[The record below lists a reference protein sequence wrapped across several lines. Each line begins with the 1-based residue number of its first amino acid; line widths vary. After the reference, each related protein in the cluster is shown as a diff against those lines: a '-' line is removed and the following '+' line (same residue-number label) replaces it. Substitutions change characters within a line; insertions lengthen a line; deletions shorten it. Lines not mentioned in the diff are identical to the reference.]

1 MKKSVAGMIGK
12 ILGLRLVRGWF
23 LPVAHSAAS
32 PKKQKMKHTAAGGNR
47 KQEPGTFIYLEITFR
62 CCYTWS
68 SLPLERFFHEENYF
82 CPILVQ
88 PLQEEEQRPLKT
100 RNRSA
105 QNVRSQLPKTVSLF
119 SNRVTP
125 SMENEIENKWLVVEF
140 TSFGEVLSRGE
151 LFLLDRLVQPLQE
164 EEQRPLKTEIPDA
177 VNVSRLP
184 SVFSFP
190 LISIF

>member
-12 ILGLRLVRGWF
+12 ILGLRLYKRD
-23 LPVAHSAAS
+23 SC
-32 PKKQKMKHTAAGGNR
+32 T
-47 KQEPGTFIYLEITFR
+47 
-62 CCYTWS
+62 CCS

-119 SNRVTP
+119 
-125 SMENEIENKWLVVEF
+125 ENKGKL
-140 TSFGEVLSRGE
+140 
-151 LFLLDRLVQPLQE
+151 QPGNGHE
-164 EEQRPLKTEIPDA
+164 ASNDE
-177 VNVSRLP
+177 
-184 SVFSFP
+184 P
-190 LISIF
+190 LIK